1 MTMEITKD
9 LLKQLREETGAG
21 IVDIKQALDAVQGDV
36 TKAQELLRKQGK
48 KVAAKKADRVAR
60 EGVIGSYIHANN
72 KIAALVMLTCET
84 DFVARNETFQALA
97 HDLALHVTAANP
109 AYLTPDDIPA
119 DVLAK
124 EREIAT
130 EQAKAGGK
138 PVAIMEKIV
147 EGKLQ
152 KFFDESCLLRQ
163 PFVKDDSMTITEL
176 LEQTVAKIGEKIEVR
191 RFVRMQL

>member
-1 MTMEITKD
+1 MSITAADVAK
-9 LLKQLREETGAG
+9 LRELTGAG
-21 IVDIKQALDAVQGDV
+21 MMDAKRALEENGGDIEKSIDA
-36 TKAQELLRKQGK
+36 LRKSGAAK
-48 KVAAKKADRVAR
+48 AAKKAERTTA
-60 EGVIGSYIHANN
+60 EGKIFAYTHGN
-72 KIAALVMLTCET
+72 KLAVMVELLCET